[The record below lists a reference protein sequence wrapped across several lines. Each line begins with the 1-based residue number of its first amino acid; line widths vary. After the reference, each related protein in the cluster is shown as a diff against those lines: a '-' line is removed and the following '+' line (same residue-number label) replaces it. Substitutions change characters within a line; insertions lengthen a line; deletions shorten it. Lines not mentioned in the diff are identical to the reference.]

1 MRRKKPEIIE
11 VDHKRLRDVADRAK
25 ESLDPNDAELFGR
38 VFDAYEYVAGLI
50 GEKNMSIGRLQKMLF
65 GAKTEKTDKVVGD
78 SGKPQADSG
87 EENDKR
93 STADADEA
101 DTDEAAA
108 EGKPPPQ
115 GHGRNGAAAYRGA
128 KRIEVPHDSLEP
140 GDACPECGQGT
151 VYEKAP
157 GVVVRITGQAP
168 LGATRY
174 ELQKLRCGLCGKVFT
189 AKLPEAA
196 GTQKYDAKAAGM
208 IGLLKYGS
216 GLPFNRLAGLQRDL
230 EIPLPAST

>member
-1 MRRKKPEIIE
+1 MSLPRVLGGK
-11 VDHKRLRDVADRAK
+11 DRAIPG
-25 ESLDPNDAELFGR
+25 SVLPRGR
-38 VFDAYEYVAGLI
+38 SGGWETAQFTEPPFRAGRRAR
-50 GEKNMSIGRLQKMLF
+50 GQ
-65 GAKTEKTDKVVGD
+65 
-78 SGKPQADSG
+78 P
-87 EENDKR
+87 
-93 STADADEA
+93 DEA
-101 DTDEAAA
+101 EPDEAAA
-108 EGKPPPQ
+108 AGKPPPQ